1 MYAWPPNLYNS
12 EYDCYVFG
20 ILMQYLCE
28 GGQKLLK
35 RQYERVVASK
45 QPHKVTEG
53 EYSSDTM

>member
-1 MYAWPPNLYNS
+1 
-12 EYDCYVFG
+12 
-20 ILMQYLCE
+20 MQYLCE